1 MAECA
6 FFIIFVEILF
16 SHPSA
21 AMGAPS
27 CSPAHLQR
35 RLPSPFHC
43 HIDSTPSGF
52 LGPIPLGTKSDIKI
66 VFYNEKI
73 TPLILMLEPEPKVG
87 KKLDNSQQTQATLK

>member
-1 MAECA
+1 MHECA

-21 AMGAPS
+21 AMGTPS

-35 RLPSPFHC
+35 RLPSPFHY
-43 HIDSTPSGF
+43 HIDSTPSSF
-52 LGPIPLGTKSDIKI
+52 QGPIPLGTKSDIKI

-87 KKLDNSQQTQATLK
+87 KTLDNSQQTQAT